1 MEDIL
6 RNIVPVFK
14 SYGVKSITMDDVSRH
29 LGISKKTLYVHCKSK
44 DDLVEK
50 SIDSIFKIHH
60 AVFDKILKRDISP
73 LKKIILLYRY
83 GIRQLSSNS
92 TTFYL
97 ELKKYYPKAFKKY
110 QVERDYITYTIVLD
124 LLKEAQKTGVIIP
137 EVDLKLFC
145 LLNIYK
151 IDVLLLNQELSH
163 EFTVTQIVD
172 HLVVYN
178 LRGILKDTSF
188 I

>member
-1 MEDIL
+1 M
-6 RNIVPVFK
+6 
-14 SYGVKSITMDDVSRH
+14 T
-29 LGISKKTLYVHCKSK
+29 
-44 DDLVEK
+44 
-50 SIDSIFKIHH
+50 
-60 AVFDKILKRDISP
+60 

-178 LRGILKDTSF
+178 LRGILKNTSF